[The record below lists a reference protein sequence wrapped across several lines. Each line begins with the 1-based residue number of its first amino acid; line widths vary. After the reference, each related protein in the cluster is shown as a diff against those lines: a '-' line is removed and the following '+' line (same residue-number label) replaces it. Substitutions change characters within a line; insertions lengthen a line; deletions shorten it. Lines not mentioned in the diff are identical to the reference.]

1 MNKQVNETILDK
13 INQTSKDNVEYYET
27 MRKIAR
33 IVDSWSLSEIT
44 SYEAL
49 SSIFD
54 VTGL

>member
-13 INQTSKDNVEYYET
+13 INQTSKNNVEFFET
-27 MRKIAR
+27 MRKIAG
-33 IVDSWSLSEIT
+33 IVDSWRSSKIT
-44 SYEAL
+44 SDEAL

>member
-13 INQTSKDNVEYYET
+13 INQTSKDNVEYFEA
-27 MRKIAR
+27 MGKIAK